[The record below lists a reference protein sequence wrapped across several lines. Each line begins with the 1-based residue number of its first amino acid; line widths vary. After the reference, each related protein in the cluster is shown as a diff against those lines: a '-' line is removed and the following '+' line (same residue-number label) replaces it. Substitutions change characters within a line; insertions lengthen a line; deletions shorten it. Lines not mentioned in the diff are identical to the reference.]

1 MLMSLT
7 KGDFIKF
14 EDLLQKAL
22 NPRFER
28 IENDIRQIKITLND
42 HTDMLA
48 EILDRMNRTQLPII
62 ERRGE
67 ENTREIAKIKK
78 VLHLK

>member
-1 MLMSLT
+1 MSLT